1 MIVLEIYPRKE
12 MRDDNTQDRA
22 ADLSDETT
30 VSQPD
35 GARPQPPVHVV
46 QPATADQN
54 PAAVYLASLAPGSR
68 PAMRGALKVLAE
80 IATGDPNVEIADF
93 PWVAL
98 RFQHTAALRA
108 ELAQRYSH
116 STANKML
123 SALRGTLKAAWK
135 LGQMPAEAYH
145 KAISIGSV
153 HGESVPAGRAVP
165 SGELRALLMACDQS
179 SLGMRDAAVLS
190 LLYGAGLRRAEVVAL
205 DVADY
210 DVTEKVLR
218 VRGKRN
224 KQRLVPVLGGVAE
237 ALADWLVRRGRA
249 AGPLFVRI
257 RRGDHLVIPFKRLS
271 TQAVYNLLQRRAK
284 EAGVAD
290 LSPHDLRRSFVS
302 DLLDAGADIA
312 TVQKLA
318 GHASVNTTARYDR
331 RGERAKQQAAALL
344 HIPYQRRTLPAA
356 AGADEES
363 G

>member
-1 MIVLEIYPRKE
+1 
-12 MRDDNTQDRA
+12 
-22 ADLSDETT
+22 
-30 VSQPD
+30 
-35 GARPQPPVHVV
+35 
-46 QPATADQN
+46 
-54 PAAVYLASLAPGSR
+54 
-68 PAMRGALKVLAE
+68 
-80 IATGDPNVEIADF
+80 
-93 PWVAL
+93 
-98 RFQHTAALRA
+98 
-108 ELAQRYSH
+108 
-116 STANKML
+116 
-123 SALRGTLKAAWK
+123 
-135 LGQMPAEAYH
+135 
-145 KAISIGSV
+145 
-153 HGESVPAGRAVP
+153 
-165 SGELRALLMACDQS
+165 
-179 SLGMRDAAVLS
+179 
-190 LLYGAGLRRAEVVAL
+190 VAL

-210 DVTEKVLR
+210 DVMEKVLR

-257 RRGDHLVIPFKRLS
+257 RRGDHIVIPFKRLS

-284 EAGVAD
+284 EAGVAE

-318 GHASVNTTARYDR
+318 GHASVTTARYDR

-344 HIPYQRRTLPAA
+344 HVPYQRRTLPAA